1 MPVSR
6 RTLIVRVDRFLAVME
21 RTRREPDEWEGQCL
35 AQALADMAQGD
46 LERAEQMMN
55 LARTVHDQRPG
66 AHPPEIAAP
75 HPHPAVAEL
84 RARLQSLQADQL
96 AA

>member
-1 MPVSR
+1 MAVSR
-6 RTLIVRVDRFLAVME
+6 RTLIVRVDRFLGVME

-46 LERAEQMMN
+46 LDHTEQMMN
-55 LARTVHDQRPG
+55 LAKTAHDQRTDARPPG
-66 AHPPEIAAP
+66 VATS
-75 HPHPAVAEL
+75 HPHPTVAEL
-84 RARLQSLQADQL
+84 RAKLQGLQDDQL

>member
-55 LARTVHDQRPG
+55 LAKTAHDQRSA
-66 AHPPEIAAP
+66 AHPPGIAEV
-75 HPHPAVAEL
+75 HPHPTMAEL
-84 RARLQSLQADQL
+84 RTRMQGLQADPV